1 MYRKALPVRIAVFS
15 VAALTLT
22 VLSFAI
28 ARNHQKTVNHGNLT
42 HAASAAVN
50 QPTQGLQKPELD
62 NAYGKLPMAFEPN
75 QGQADPRVRYL
86 SHGTGYGLFLTNQE
100 AVLTLQQRQA
110 AGAKADNSAL
120 LASRRKTRSVVKTS
134 VLRMRFEGSSSTPE
148 IAGTN
153 PLPGKINY
161 FIGNDPTK
169 WHTDIPS
176 YGAVRYKGV
185 YPGVD
190 AVFYGN
196 QQRLEYDFVVAPG
209 ADPKAIVLNIE
220 GARKLGVNPRGDL
233 MMSVARGAVALQ
245 KPVVYQEINGERRE
259 IAGNYVI
266 ADHNVRFSLAD
277 YDRTQP
283 LTIDP
288 VLNYSTYIGGEALD
302 TADGIALDAAG
313 DAYIAGSTTSTTFPQ
328 MNAEAGTPADIALG
342 TAFVSELNP
351 TGSAL
356 VYSSYIGGSGNGS
369 FGEGAQAVAVDTA
382 TPPNIYITGFTGSP
396 DFPVSTTLAP
406 LQGQPGPASTATGG
420 SAFITKLNPGAT
432 GVAQLVYSS
441 YLGGDTFDEGFGI
454 AVDAAGHAFIAGE
467 TVFTSTKFPT
477 KGTQILATPS
487 MVGNAFLTEFDTT
500 ASGAASLVYSTYL
513 GGSGAGSS
521 YLFGFGDIAF
531 GVTID
536 TNSNA
541 YVVGGTSSTD
551 FPTNGTAIPGSAA
564 CGANTIS
571 SAFISVINTT
581 AGTLGYSQCL
591 SGSAKEEAVGVSLGT
606 GVPAVTTKVAY
617 ITGQTYSPNFPVTAN
632 TIPVAGGSEA
642 SGVAFVSLVNT
653 NSTTPLQYSTF
664 LGGNASDV
672 GNSIASDA
680 LGNAYVAG
688 STGSSDFPVT
698 PGALQTTNNNP
709 AGTAFVSKIG
719 PNGLG
724 LADLIYSTYYGGQAT
739 TTPAPATADLG
750 LGIAVSGTNAYITGQ
765 MSASN
770 MLVSSTAVQ
779 KMLGAAGATA
789 NAFVADLPM
798 VAGITVSPTS
808 INFGTQAIGVATA
821 PQTVTVTNNT
831 TSTVTFTS
839 ITVVPISPAAPA
851 TDFAIASNTCGTSI
865 AAATTCTVGVTFTP
879 SVNAAESA
887 TLVFTDS
894 DPSSPQNVALSGTGS
909 NTISAITINP
919 TSLTFAGQLLTTTS
933 AAKSITLS
941 NPSMVALSISA
952 IASTNSD
959 FTIASNSCGSTFPIT
974 IAPSG
979 TPCTLMVTFNPA
991 SSTAPGA
998 DTGSIT
1004 ITDNANGSPQ
1014 SVSLTGTAWDF
1025 SLTGP
1030 SGAVSVTSGVATTF
1044 PVTVNGLGGF
1054 TGTVALTCAGS
1065 ANVTTCTVTPSSS
1078 GPGMVSVSVTA
1089 TNKSMVQPSL
1099 RTPPAASI
1107 RQVAFVVLGIGMLFM
1122 IPMTRRFRTR
1132 LGLAGAM
1139 LVFVV
1144 LAGCAGH
1151 GHKPVAGTAT
1161 ITGTSGGVTKTV
1173 TVNLNIT

>member
-1 MYRKALPVRIAVFS
+1 
-15 VAALTLT
+15 
-22 VLSFAI
+22 
-28 ARNHQKTVNHGNLT
+28 
-42 HAASAAVN
+42 
-50 QPTQGLQKPELD
+50 
-62 NAYGKLPMAFEPN
+62 
-75 QGQADPRVRYL
+75 
-86 SHGTGYGLFLTNQE
+86 
-100 AVLTLQQRQA
+100 
-110 AGAKADNSAL
+110 
-120 LASRRKTRSVVKTS
+120 
-134 VLRMRFEGSSSTPE
+134 
-148 IAGTN
+148 
-153 PLPGKINY
+153 
-161 FIGNDPTK
+161 
-169 WHTDIPS
+169 
-176 YGAVRYKGV
+176 
-185 YPGVD
+185 
-190 AVFYGN
+190 
-196 QQRLEYDFVVAPG
+196 
-209 ADPKAIVLNIE
+209 
-220 GARKLGVNPRGDL
+220 
-233 MMSVARGAVALQ
+233 MSVARGAVALQ
-245 KPVVYQEINGERRE
+245 KPIVYQEINGERRE

-266 ADHNVRFSLAD
+266 ADHDVRFSVAD

-328 MNAEAGTPADIALG
+328 MNAEAGTPADVALG

-356 VYSSYIGGSGNGS
+356 IYSSYIGGSGNGS
-369 FGEGAQAVAVDTA
+369 FGEGAQAVAVDVA

-420 SAFITKLNPGAT
+420 SAFITKLSPALTGA
-432 GVAQLVYSS
+432 AQLAYSS

-477 KGTQILATPS
+477 KGTQILVTPS

-541 YVVGGTSSTD
+541 YVVGGTTSAD
-551 FPTNGTAIPGSAA
+551 FPTAGTAIPGSAA
-564 CGANTIS
+564 CGANTIG

-591 SGSAKEEAVGVSLGT
+591 SGSGKEFAAGVSLGA

-617 ITGQTYSPNFPVTAN
+617 ITGQTSSSNFPVTAN

-664 LGGNASDV
+664 LGGDSGDS
-672 GNSIASDA
+672 GSSIASDA

-698 PGALQTTNNNP
+698 AGALQTTNNNP

-770 MLVSSTAVQ
+770 MLVSSTAFQ
-779 KMLGAAGATA
+779 KALGGGGTATA

-798 VAGITVSPTS
+798 VAGISVSPTF

-821 PQTVTVTNNT
+821 PQTVTVTNNSST
-831 TSTVTFTS
+831 TVIFTS
-839 ITVVPISPAAPA
+839 IAVVPISPAAPA
-851 TDFAIASNTCGTSI
+851 TDFAIASGSNTCGASI
-865 AAATTCTVGVTFTP
+865 ASGATCTVGVTFTP

-894 DPSSPQNVALSGTGS
+894 DPSSPQSVPLSGTGS
-909 NTISAITINP
+909 NT
-919 TSLTFAGQLLTTTS
+919 
-933 AAKSITLS
+933 
-941 NPSMVALSISA
+941 VSA
-952 IASTNSD
+952 IA
-959 FTIASNSCGSTFPIT
+959 
-974 IAPSG
+974 
-979 TPCTLMVTFNPA
+979 FNPA
-991 SSTAPGA
+991 SLTFG
-998 DTGSIT
+998 
-1004 ITDNANGSPQ
+1004 PQ
-1014 SVSLTGTAWDF
+1014 ATGT
-1025 SLTGP
+1025 T
-1030 SGAVSVTSGVATTF
+1030 
-1044 PVTVNGLGGF
+1044 
-1054 TGTVALTCAGS
+1054 
-1065 ANVTTCTVTPSSS
+1065 
-1078 GPGMVSVSVTA
+1078 
-1089 TNKSMVQPSL
+1089 
-1099 RTPPAASI
+1099 
-1107 RQVAFVVLGIGMLFM
+1107 
-1122 IPMTRRFRTR
+1122 
-1132 LGLAGAM
+1132 
-1139 LVFVV
+1139 
-1144 LAGCAGH
+1144 
-1151 GHKPVAGTAT
+1151 
-1161 ITGTSGGVTKTV
+1161 
-1173 TVNLNIT
+1173 